1 MKYLL
6 GFFLLAATS
15 SLLVWSQMEPN
26 KSSLQTPG
34 DARSELPN
42 DQIESFGV
50 STLATDSTKNNPT
63 KIDLTKTG
71 LYTPVA
77 DTHLSAIA
85 NWQEDDTTVE
95 PPVIR
100 QDVPNLTLF
109 GYHRDQFIQLTPGDT
124 VDLALPAP
132 GNTARIWVDKV
143 IKNPSGSLTVN
154 GKVDGHPDYSFV
166 MTLGEESVSAT
177 IGTADGVF
185 NLRGN
190 KSHAWIGLGRSFNH
204 HVNPETPDY
213 RVVKPEQQME
223 SNS

>member
-1 MKYLL
+1 MQYLL
-6 GFFLLAATS
+6 GFLAVVAIS
-15 SLLVWSQMEPN
+15 SLLIWFQMERPV
-26 KSSLQTPG
+26 SALQSLRGVIP
-34 DARSELPN
+34 DATNPATQDTSPPM
-42 DQIESFGV
+42 
-50 STLATDSTKNNPT
+50 LAVEPA

-71 LYTPVA
+71 LYTPAV
-77 DTHLSAIA
+77 DTRLSAIA
-85 NWQEDDTTVE
+85 NWREDDTSVE
-95 PPVIR
+95 RPAIR

-109 GYHRDQFIQLTPGDT
+109 GYHRDQFIQLTPGDK
-124 VDLALPAP
+124 VDLALPTP
-132 GNTARIWVDKV
+132 GNTARIWVDNV

-166 MTLGEESVSAT
+166 MTLGKESVHAT
-177 IGTADGVF
+177 IGTAAGVF

-190 KSHAWIGLGRSFNH
+190 RSHAWIGLGRSFNH